1 MKTPEEQ
8 LNTKNKIAATLGTQ
22 EVQDILQEFLEI
34 ARKDLKMCV
43 PTEKD
48 PHSYNLHRA
57 LGRVEE
63 LEYLILQGKMAVKPT
78 EKKKGQSK

>member
-1 MKTPEEQ
+1 MKTQEEL
-8 LNTKNKIAATLGTQ
+8 LNLRNKIAGTLGTEQ
-22 EVQDILQEFLEI
+22 VQDVLNEFLEI
-34 ARKDLKMCV
+34 ARNDLKMCA

-63 LEYLILQGKMAVKPT
+63 LEYLINQGKAANKAT
-78 EKKKGQSK
+78 ETKGKK